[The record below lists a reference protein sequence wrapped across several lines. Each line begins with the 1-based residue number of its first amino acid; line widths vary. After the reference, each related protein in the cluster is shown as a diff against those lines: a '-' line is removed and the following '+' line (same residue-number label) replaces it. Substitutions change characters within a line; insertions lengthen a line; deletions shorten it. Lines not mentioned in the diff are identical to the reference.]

1 MATPETGDSRA
12 APTPEEGARLQ
23 RLFRAAMADLSR
35 GRADLARD
43 AVAEFV
49 RVEPKNPGTE
59 QLVRLSAIVGFDWPL
74 PRAPLALTR
83 REPPAQED
91 IDLAAFHVDLPVAP
105 SGTND
110 RIDYM
115 AVLAQSFESA
125 RIRAPRARRLLITD
139 EHTAVPAT
147 VGADRVLRFPLDP
160 ARVMYERMRLQELY
174 LEAREPGRATVLMDS
189 DVVVNRDPAPIFAEG
204 FDVGLT
210 WRADFPDAPFNGGM
224 IFIAEGDAGLA
235 FVRKARACYD
245 AIAAHPA
252 VAPAFPVDVRAW
264 WGDQFALAVFVG
276 HRAFAERQGEAMT
289 IDGVRMR
296 FFPCEEYNFTL
307 EPSARYEIEELR
319 RKFFIHFKGNR
330 KALQTHYLENMRA
343 GRI

>member
-1 MATPETGDSRA
+1 MTAPESGVNLA
-12 APTPEEGARLQ
+12 ALTPEEVARLQ
-23 RLFRAAMADLSR
+23 QLYHRAMADLVR

-43 AVAEFV
+43 AVAEFAGVV
-49 RVEPKNPGTE
+49 RKDPATE
-59 QLVRLSAIVGFDWPL
+59 QLLRLSALVGFDWPL
-74 PRAPLALTR
+74 PRAALALER
-83 REPPAQED
+83 REPPSQENL
-91 IDLAAFHVDLPVAP
+91 DLVAFHVDLPVAP
-105 SGTND
+105 SGIHN

-147 VGADRVLRFPLDP
+147 VGADRVLRFPLDRE
-160 ARVMYERMRLQELY
+160 RVMYERMRLQELY

-189 DVVVNRDPAPIFAEG
+189 DVVVNRDPAPIFEEG

-210 WRADFPDAPFNGGM
+210 WRANFPDAPFNGGM
-224 IFIAEGDAGLA
+224 IFVAEGDAGLA

-245 AIAAHPA
+245 AIAEDAA
-252 VAPAFPVDVRAW
+252 VVDAFRADLRAW
-264 WGDQFALAVFVG
+264 WGDQFALAAFVG
-276 HRAFAERQGEAMT
+276 YRAFAERQGDAMT

-296 FFPCEEYNFTL
+296 FFPCDEYNFTI
-307 EPSARYEIEELR
+307 EPSTRYSADELR

-330 KALQTHYLENMRA
+330 KALQTFYLENMRA